1 MTVASVTTDI
11 HIGPYIIPSNAQ
23 NMIMNNYAERN
34 KISIELVIP
43 EPMKSNSLATLLWI
57 HEERRLTNVILCSI
71 YQLPQNKIDFKK
83 LVSKMN
89 NIKFHFAIEGI
100 NGNGE
105 LFLNE
110 IFEEVKYFLKA
121 EKIDSKESSW
131 IELSDLVFKKTNF

>member
-1 MTVASVTTDI
+1 
-11 HIGPYIIPSNAQ
+11 
-23 NMIMNNYAERN
+23 
-34 KISIELVIP
+34 
-43 EPMKSNSLATLLWI
+43 MKSNSLATLLWI

-110 IFEEVKYFLKA
+110 IFEEVKYF
-121 EKIDSKESSW
+121 S
-131 IELSDLVFKKTNF
+131 

>member
-121 EKIDSKESSW
+121 EKIDSKKSSW